1 MSSCCAQLFKH
12 GFPLRWRTTTTCSLF
27 VRWYASRPFTTPLPF
42 AVALSSAARAA
53 AARDD
58 LPLVESIHAAAV
70 VNGLHYHVVV
80 ATSILDAYSKCGD
93 LSSSRK
99 VFDAMPHRNAV
110 SWNALI
116 AGYTNAGMGISAL
129 ELFVRMKSNELAVA
143 VNEYTVSSC
152 VTASAGISDAVS
164 GAQIHGYAVKLGFEE
179 DHAVA
184 SSLANMYFRC
194 GHVESARKAMKGR
207 ENDCLR
213 SKFMMINGY
222 VVNGRYFDALDFVV
236 RNALQNLAVIVMIDF
251 SILISILTICAQIR
265 LLRVGKQVHALI
277 ITLGTNK
284 FGSSNYSANAVL
296 WSALINMYCKCS
308 RVTEARYVFDRL
320 HHKHASCWNSL
331 ITGHIHN
338 GLLEEARQF
347 FDNMQNK
354 DVITW
359 TAMISGYVQNGLP
372 QEGLRLMANLQNGG
386 GGLLH
391 GNTSTFAVALDACSC
406 LAALACGK
414 QIHAQAVRTGAQFG
428 LNSVVLETALIDMY
442 SKSGNLKYARII
454 FDQMGKKN
462 KVSWTSMINGYA
474 VHGSGMEAINIFN
487 KMIGLGLEPNEV
499 TFVAALTACSRCG
512 LVDEATHYFKLMS
525 EKYGILPT
533 KDHFTCIVDLLGRA
547 GKLTEVW
554 MLLEELKATRKNCE
568 KASSW
573 DDVEHASLW
582 GALLAG
588 CSVHGELDLGRKVAN
603 KMLESKQQI
612 SGSYIALSNLYAASG
627 WWDEVYRVREEW
639 VKEGVLMEPGQ
650 SKIQNVALI

>member
-474 VHGSGMEAINIFN
+474 VHGS
-487 KMIGLGLEPNEV
+487 
-499 TFVAALTACSRCG
+499 
-512 LVDEATHYFKLMS
+512 
-525 EKYGILPT
+525 
-533 KDHFTCIVDLLGRA
+533 DLLGRA